1 MVRMSKRLGFIY
13 ILLVCTLV
21 LKAQQNNYVVFFTDK
36 NNSAYSINQ
45 PEAFLSSRS
54 IDRRLRQQITVSE
67 DDLPVN
73 TSYTQVLATI
83 GSVSVRQTTKWLNAA
98 LIQAS
103 SSEVESIKM
112 LSYVSNVEFIAPAN
126 VGGREEI
133 MLGLD
138 SLNVIESDTLF
149 QFDILNIAEMR
160 VDGYEG
166 DNMLIAVMDG
176 GFEGMPSVGAFSSL
190 FNSNRVLMAYDFI
203 TRSTNVYQYT
213 DHGTKVMSLMAAEQ
227 ENPDFVGVVP
237 KASFLLF
244 VTEDINNEYRLE
256 EYRWLIA
263 AEKADSAGTDVIT
276 SSLGYNI
283 FDDATMN
290 YNKSQLD
297 GVTAVITRA
306 AQRAAE
312 KGIFVVISGGNT
324 GLTDPWET
332 VLFPGD
338 VIDGLAV
345 GSITS
350 NFSLSAFSPR
360 GGIANGRIK
369 PDVLAYGSGTYVINK
384 LGNIVTSSGTSFA
397 TPQVAGLAAG
407 VWQAYPEITS
417 DDLLE
422 AFRSSSSNAVTPDNE
437 LGYGIPSYLALSNYL
452 EAEGSE
458 SWIAVYPNPVTENE
472 FLRIKVFDPIE
483 NKEVQL
489 KMFDTL
495 GKPLSD
501 ADLSI
506 SWQYNEYLLEM
517 ATLPRGIYILNLQSG
532 NNFSQVKILKL

>member
-1 MVRMSKRLGFIY
+1 LVRMSKRLGFIY